1 MKRRFIRVLVAFIG
15 VAALGVTAKAQ
26 TVDFVVVTV
35 PFQFVV
41 DGQTLPA
48 GTYRVKRLSDDKW
61 QGLLMSSFENRVSL
75 VVHPNDVESAH
86 SDTSKLT
93 FTGDQHFLSQVKTGD
108 NVFNIK
114 VSGQAALL
122 ASTPSN
128 DGGNTSGSANGSN

>member
-1 MKRRFIRVLVAFIG
+1 MKRRFMRVLVAIIG
-15 VAALGVTAKAQ
+15 VAALGVTAKAE
-26 TVDFVVVTV
+26 TVDYVVVTV

-41 DGQTLPA
+41 NGQTLPA
-48 GTYRVKRLSDDKW
+48 GTYRVKRLSDDRY
-61 QGLLMSSFENRVSL
+61 QGLLISSFEKRVS
-75 VVHPNDVESAH
+75 VVVLPNEIESAR

-114 VSGQAALL
+114 VSRQAALL

-128 DGGNTSGSANGSN
+128 GRNISGSANGSN

>member
-1 MKRRFIRVLVAFIG
+1 MKRRFMHVLVAIIG
-15 VAALGVTAKAQ
+15 IAALGVTAKAQ

-61 QGLLMSSFENRVSL
+61 QGLLMSSFENRVSV
-75 VVHPNDVESAH
+75 VVHPNEVESAH

-108 NVFNIK
+108 NIFNIQ
-114 VSGQAALL
+114 VSRQAALL

-128 DGGNTSGSANGSN
+128 GGNTSGSANGSN

>member
-1 MKRRFIRVLVAFIG
+1 MKRLYLCLLLALVGF
-15 VAALGVTAKAQ
+15 AALGITARAQ
-26 TVDFVVVTV
+26 TADFVVVTI

-61 QGLLMSSFENRVSL
+61 QGLLMSSFENRVS
-75 VVHPNDVESAH
+75 VIVHPNDVEGAH
-86 SDTSKLT
+86 ANTSKLS

-114 VSGQAALL
+114 VPRQAALL
-122 ASTPSN
+122 ASAPT
-128 DGGNTSGSANGSN
+128 TSGSADGSN